1 MGQKD
6 ITTKDYVKESTV
18 FADAFNKFIYKGE
31 QVIKP
36 ENLKPLDTDITAI
49 PYGADGAGIPTQRY
63 RDVLKS
69 ATAMLDDSKVYLLL
83 GVEAQ
88 GEVHYAMPVRNMVY
102 DALQYAAQVEE
113 AARSHREARKAGD
126 PKEVAKKPDKGEYL
140 SGFYKEDRLIPVITL
155 VIYFGAGEWEGPMRL
170 HEMLA
175 VQEPEIL
182 SLVSDYKLNLIAP
195 EHMSDEEIDQ
205 FQTSLREVM
214 LFIKHSKDKAKL
226 NEMVQK
232 DDRFKNMDRSAAR
245 VVSSITGIE
254 FKEDEEE
261 AKGVNMCQALREM
274 MEEANNEGMQAGR
287 QEGALEKAKETAK
300 RMLKKGRFSY
310 EEIAE
315 LTSLTLEEV
324 QALAVGIV

>member
-6 ITTKDYVKESTV
+6 ITTKDYMKENTV

-49 PYGADGAGIPTQRY
+49 PYGADGAGVPTQRY

-69 ATAMLDDSKVYLLL
+69 ATAMEDENGVYLLL
-83 GVEAQ
+83 GIESQA
-88 GEVHYAMPVRNMVY
+88 EVHHAMPVRNMVY

-155 VIYFGAGEWEGPMRL
+155 VVYFGAGEWQGPMSL

-214 LFIKHSKDKAKL
+214 LFIKHSKDRTKL

-245 VVSSITGIE
+245 VVSSVTGVE
-254 FKEDEEE
+254 FNEDNEEE
-261 AKGVNMCQALREM
+261 KVDMCQALKEM
-274 MEEANNEGMQAGR
+274 MEEAANEAAQ
-287 QEGALEKAKETAK
+287 ETAK
-300 RMLKKGRFSY
+300 RMLNKGRFSY

-324 QALAVGIV
+324 QELAVGIV

>member
-6 ITTKDYVKESTV
+6 ITTKDYMKENAV

-49 PYGADGAGIPTQRY
+49 PYGADGAGVPTQRY

-69 ATAMLDDSKVYLLL
+69 ATAMEDENAVYLLL
-83 GVEAQ
+83 GIESQ
-88 GEVHYAMPVRNMVY
+88 SEVHHAMPVRNMVY

-126 PKEVAKKPDKGEYL
+126 REELAKKPDGGEYL
-140 SGFYKEDRLIPVITL
+140 SGFYREDRLIPVITL
-155 VIYFGAGEWEGPMRL
+155 AVYFGAGEWDGPMSL
-170 HEMLA
+170 HEMLS
-175 VQEPEIL
+175 VQNPEIL
-182 SLVSDYKLNLIAP
+182 SYVSDYKLNLIAP
-195 EHMSDEEIDQ
+195 EHMSDEKIEQ

-226 NEMVQK
+226 NEMVQQ

-245 VVSSITGIE
+245 VVSSVTGIE
-254 FKEDEEE
+254 FEEDEEE
-261 AKGVNMCQALREM
+261 KVDMCQALREM
-274 MEEANNEGMQAGR
+274 MEEAYSEGMQK
-287 QEGALEKAKETAK
+287 GALEKAKETAE
-300 RMLKKGRFSY
+300 RMLEEGGFSIDL
-310 EEIAE
+310 IARMTG
-315 LTSLTLEEV
+315 LLPEEV
-324 QALAVGIV
+324 QALTLGAI

>member
-6 ITTKDYVKESTV
+6 ITTKDYMKENTV

-36 ENLKPLDTDITAI
+36 ENLKPLDTDLTGI
-49 PYGADGAGIPTQRY
+49 PYGADGAGVPTQRY

-69 ATAMLDDSKVYLLL
+69 ATAMEDDSKVYLLL
-83 GVEAQ
+83 AVEAQ
-88 GEVHYAMPVRNMVY
+88 SEMHYAMPVRNMVY

-126 PKEVAKKPDKGEYL
+126 PKEVAKKPERGEYL
-140 SGFYKEDRLIPVITL
+140 SGFYREDRLIPVITL
-155 VIYFGAGEWEGPMRL
+155 VMYFSSGEWDGPMSL

-195 EHMSDEEIDQ
+195 GSMSDEEIDQ

-214 LFIKHSKDKAKL
+214 LFIKHSKDRAKL

-245 VVSSITGIE
+245 VVSSVTGVE

-261 AKGVNMCQALREM
+261 EKVDMCQALREM
-274 MEEANNEGMQAGR
+274 MEEANSEGMQKGM
-287 QEGALEKAKETAK
+287 QQGAQETAQ
-300 RMLKKGRFSY
+300 RMLNKGRFSY

-315 LTSLTLEEV
+315 LTSLTVDEV